1 MGVTICA
8 LRDPGEGAGEGTPL
22 NPGGLS
28 AQQEQDV
35 EAGEGGGY
43 KSPVPQGSE
52 PPLPMTE
59 LGGGAAPAQSPVGPP
74 EVVVQVPQDEGRT
87 TPAAE
92 LDVID

>member
-1 MGVTICA
+1 
-8 LRDPGEGAGEGTPL
+8 
-22 NPGGLS
+22 
-28 AQQEQDV
+28 
-35 EAGEGGGY
+35 
-43 KSPVPQGSE
+43 
-52 PPLPMTE
+52 MTE